1 MRDIKK
7 NSMNKIY
14 SIYILIFVSIS
25 ILFFLYLGRSYNTI
39 LKINPN
45 LVYDLNNFRISIIAF
60 LFIFLVIAISFI
72 WLTSIKVVKFYNN
85 LCEVID
91 NVIAKK
97 ENTTFDTDKETL
109 LSKFENKIKQ
119 LIDMVESQ
127 RAEFNSERNK
137 LKSIISD
144 ISHQVKTPLANITMI
159 NETLIERE
167 LTKAQEKEFLKNMKF
182 QIGKLQWLIEALIK
196 MSRLETGI
204 IVLNKE
210 KLPLSETIAQV
221 VGSVYLKA
229 QKKNI
234 HIEIKC
240 DETIMLCHDKKWTTE
255 AIFNIVENAVKYTE
269 YGGNIN
275 IEVVPLE
282 IFTEINISDDGIGIL
297 EEEINNIF
305 KRFHRGREVQ
315 QIEGVGIG
323 LYLTR
328 EIISK
333 QGGYLK
339 VKSEKDIGSK
349 FSVFLQN

>member
-1 MRDIKK
+1 
-7 NSMNKIY
+7 MNKIY

-25 ILFFLYLGRSYNTI
+25 ILFFLYLVRSYNTI
-39 LKINPN
+39 LKVNPN

-60 LFIFLVIAISFI
+60 LFIFLVIAISFV

-119 LIDMVESQ
+119 LIDMVESE

-282 IFTEINISDDGIGIL
+282 IFTEIDISDDGIGIL

>member
-1 MRDIKK
+1 MRDLKK

-25 ILFFLYLGRSYNTI
+25 ILFFLYLFRSCNRI

-60 LFIFLVIAISFI
+60 LFIFLVIAISFV

-119 LIDMVESQ
+119 LVDMVESE
-127 RAEFNSERNK
+127 RAEFNSDRNK

-144 ISHQVKTPLANITMI
+144 ISHQVKTPLANITII

-240 DETIMLCHDKKWTTE
+240 DEAIMLCHDKKWTTE
-255 AIFNIVENAVKYTE
+255 AIFNIVENAIKYTE

-282 IFTEINISDDGIGIL
+282 IFTEIDISDDGIGIL

>member
-1 MRDIKK
+1 
-7 NSMNKIY
+7 MNKIS
-14 SIYILIFVSIS
+14 SIFILSFVSIS
-25 ILFFLYLGRSYNTI
+25 ILFFLYIVSLYNTI
-39 LKINPN
+39 LKIDPN
-45 LVYDLNNFRISIIAF
+45 LVYVLNNFKISIIAF
-60 LFIFLVIAISFI
+60 VFIFLAMAISFI
-72 WLTSIKVVKFYNN
+72 LLTRIKVVKFYNN

-109 LSKFENKIKQ
+109 LSKFESKIKQ
-119 LIDMVESQ
+119 LIDMIESE
-127 RAEFNSERNK
+127 RSEFNHDRNK

-144 ISHQVKTPLANITMI
+144 ISHQIKTPLANITMI
-159 NETLIERE
+159 NETLLLRD
-167 LTKAQEKEFLKNMKF
+167 LTKEQEKEFLKNMKF
-182 QIGKLQWLIEALIK
+182 QLEKLQWLMEALIK
-196 MSRLETGI
+196 MSRLETGV
-204 IVLNKE
+204 IVLNK
-210 KLPLSETIAQV
+210 KKSPLSETIAQV

-234 HIEIKC
+234 HIEINC
-240 DETIMLCHDKKWTTE
+240 DEAIMACHDKKWTTE
-255 AIFNIVENAVKYTE
+255 AIFNIIENAVKYTN

-282 IFTEINISDDGIGIL
+282 IFTRIDISDDGIGI
-297 EEEINNIF
+297 EEKEINNIF
-305 KRFHRGREVQ
+305 KRFYRGDEVQ

-339 VKSEKDIGSK
+339 VKSKKGVGSK
-349 FSVFLQN
+349 FTVFLQ